1 MKKIISTDSAPS
13 AIGTYSQAVL
23 INNFLYVS
31 GQIALDPK
39 NMKMVEGIDNQIE
52 MVFKNIK
59 EILKEAEMDF
69 SNVIKLTILLDNL
82 ENFEKVNEIMSELF
96 EKPYPARA
104 AFEVSKLP
112 KNSSIEIETI
122 AYKGCLL
129 YTSPSPRDG
138 TSSRMPSS
146 A

>member
-1 MKKIISTDSAPS
+1 MKKIISTDNAPS

-23 INNFLYVS
+23 INDFLYIS

-39 NMKMVEGIDNQIE
+39 NMKMVEGTDNQIK

-59 EILKEAEMDF
+59 EILREAEMDF

-122 AYKGCLL
+122 AYKG
-129 YTSPSPRDG
+129 SG
-138 TSSRMPSS
+138 K
-146 A
+146 

>member
-1 MKKIISTDSAPS
+1 MKKIISTDNAPS

-23 INNFLYVS
+23 INDFLYIS

-59 EILKEAEMDF
+59 EILKEADMDF

-112 KNSSIEIETI
+112 KNSSIEVETI
-122 AYKGCLL
+122 AYKG
-129 YTSPSPRDG
+129 
-138 TSSRMPSS
+138 S
-146 A
+146 AK

>member
-23 INNFLYVS
+23 INNFLYIS

-39 NMKMVEGIDNQIE
+39 SMKMVEGTDNQIE

-59 EILKEAEMDF
+59 EILKEAKMDF

-112 KNSSIEIETI
+112 KNSSIEVETI
-122 AYKGCLL
+122 AYKG
-129 YTSPSPRDG
+129 
-138 TSSRMPSS
+138 S
-146 A
+146 AK

>member
-23 INNFLYVS
+23 INNFLYIS

-59 EILKEAEMDF
+59 EILKEADMDF

-82 ENFEKVNEIMSELF
+82 ENFEKVNEIMNELF

-112 KNSSIEIETI
+112 KNSSIEVETI
-122 AYKGCLL
+122 AYKG
-129 YTSPSPRDG
+129 
-138 TSSRMPSS
+138 S
-146 A
+146 AK

>member
-1 MKKIISTDSAPS
+1 MKKIISTHNAPS

-23 INNFLYVS
+23 INDFLYVS

-39 NMKMVEGIDNQIE
+39 NMQMVEGIDNQIK

-59 EILKEAEMDF
+59 KILNEADMDF
-69 SNVIKLTILLDNL
+69 SDVIKLTILLDNL
-82 ENFEKVNEIMSELF
+82 DNFEKVNEIMSELF

-122 AYKGCLL
+122 AYKG
-129 YTSPSPRDG
+129 SG
-138 TSSRMPSS
+138 K
-146 A
+146 

>member
-39 NMKMVEGIDNQIE
+39 NMRMVEGIDNQIE

-112 KNSSIEIETI
+112 KNSSIEVETI
-122 AYKGCLL
+122 AYKG
-129 YTSPSPRDG
+129 
-138 TSSRMPSS
+138 S
-146 A
+146 AK

>member
-1 MKKIISTDSAPS
+1 MKKIISTDNAPS

-23 INNFLYVS
+23 INNFLFVS

-112 KNSSIEIETI
+112 KNSSIEVETI
-122 AYKGCLL
+122 AYKG
-129 YTSPSPRDG
+129 
-138 TSSRMPSS
+138 S
-146 A
+146 AK

>member
-59 EILKEAEMDF
+59 EILKEADMDF

-82 ENFEKVNEIMSELF
+82 ENFEKVNEIMNELF

-122 AYKGCLL
+122 AYKG
-129 YTSPSPRDG
+129 
-138 TSSRMPSS
+138 S
-146 A
+146 AK

>member
-59 EILKEAEMDF
+59 EILKEADMDF

-112 KNSSIEIETI
+112 KNSSIEVETI
-122 AYKGCLL
+122 AYKG
-129 YTSPSPRDG
+129 
-138 TSSRMPSS
+138 S
-146 A
+146 AK

>member
-1 MKKIISTDSAPS
+1 MKKIISTDNAPS

-122 AYKGCLL
+122 AYNG
-129 YTSPSPRDG
+129 
-138 TSSRMPSS
+138 S
-146 A
+146 AK

>member
-23 INNFLYVS
+23 INNFLYIS

-59 EILKEAEMDF
+59 EILKEADMDF

-112 KNSSIEIETI
+112 KNSSIEVETI
-122 AYKGCLL
+122 AYKG
-129 YTSPSPRDG
+129 
-138 TSSRMPSS
+138 S
-146 A
+146 AK

>member
-23 INNFLYVS
+23 INDFLYIS

-39 NMKMVEGIDNQIE
+39 NMKMVEGTDNQIK

-59 EILKEAEMDF
+59 EILREAEMDF

-112 KNSSIEIETI
+112 KNSSIEVETI
-122 AYKGCLL
+122 AYKG
-129 YTSPSPRDG
+129 
-138 TSSRMPSS
+138 S
-146 A
+146 AK

>member
-1 MKKIISTDSAPS
+1 MKKIISTDNAPS
-13 AIGTYSQAVL
+13 AIGTYSQAIL
-23 INNFLYVS
+23 INDFLYIS

-59 EILKEAEMDF
+59 EILREAEMDF

-112 KNSSIEIETI
+112 KNSSIEVETI
-122 AYKGCLL
+122 AYKG
-129 YTSPSPRDG
+129 
-138 TSSRMPSS
+138 S
-146 A
+146 AK

>member
-1 MKKIISTDSAPS
+1 MKKIISTDNAPS

-23 INNFLYVS
+23 INDFLYVS

-39 NMKMVEGIDNQIE
+39 NMQMVEGIDNQIK

-59 EILKEAEMDF
+59 KILSEADMDF
-69 SNVIKLTILLDNL
+69 SDVIKLTILLDNL
-82 ENFEKVNEIMSELF
+82 DNFEKVNEIMSELF
-96 EKPYPARA
+96 IKPYPARA

-122 AYKGCLL
+122 AYKG
-129 YTSPSPRDG
+129 SG
-138 TSSRMPSS
+138 K
-146 A
+146 

>member
-59 EILKEAEMDF
+59 EILKEADMDF
-69 SNVIKLTILLDNL
+69 SNVIKLTI
-82 ENFEKVNEIMSELF
+82 
-96 EKPYPARA
+96 
-104 AFEVSKLP
+104 
-112 KNSSIEIETI
+112 
-122 AYKGCLL
+122 
-129 YTSPSPRDG
+129 
-138 TSSRMPSS
+138 
-146 A
+146 

>member
-1 MKKIISTDSAPS
+1 MKKIISTDNAPS
-13 AIGTYSQAVL
+13 AIGTYSQAIL
-23 INNFLYVS
+23 INDFLYVS

-39 NMKMVEGIDNQIE
+39 NMKMVEGIDNQIK

-59 EILKEAEMDF
+59 KILNEADMDF
-69 SNVIKLTILLDNL
+69 SDVIKLTILLDNL
-82 ENFEKVNEIMSELF
+82 DNFEKVNEIMSELF

-122 AYKGCLL
+122 AYKG
-129 YTSPSPRDG
+129 SG
-138 TSSRMPSS
+138 K
-146 A
+146 

>member
-1 MKKIISTDSAPS
+1 
-13 AIGTYSQAVL
+13 
-23 INNFLYVS
+23 
-31 GQIALDPK
+31 
-39 NMKMVEGIDNQIE
+39 MKMVEGIDNQIE

-112 KNSSIEIETI
+112 KNSSIEVETI
-122 AYKGCLL
+122 AYKG
-129 YTSPSPRDG
+129 
-138 TSSRMPSS
+138 S
-146 A
+146 AK

>member
-23 INNFLYVS
+23 INNFLYIS

-39 NMKMVEGIDNQIE
+39 NMKMVEGTDNQIE

-59 EILKEAEMDF
+59 EILREAEMDF

-112 KNSSIEIETI
+112 KNSSIEVETI
-122 AYKGCLL
+122 AYKG
-129 YTSPSPRDG
+129 
-138 TSSRMPSS
+138 S
-146 A
+146 AK

>member
-1 MKKIISTDSAPS
+1 MKKIISTDNAPS

-59 EILKEAEMDF
+59 EILKEAEMDL

-112 KNSSIEIETI
+112 KNSSIEVETI
-122 AYKGCLL
+122 AYKG
-129 YTSPSPRDG
+129 
-138 TSSRMPSS
+138 S
-146 A
+146 AK

>member
-1 MKKIISTDSAPS
+1 MKKIISTDNAPS

-23 INNFLYVS
+23 INDFLYVS

-39 NMKMVEGIDNQIE
+39 NMQMVEGINNQIK

-59 EILKEAEMDF
+59 KILSEADMDF
-69 SNVIKLTILLDNL
+69 SDVIKLTILLDNL
-82 ENFEKVNEIMSELF
+82 DNFEKVNEIMSKLF

-104 AFEVSKLP
+104 AFEVSRLP

-122 AYKGCLL
+122 AYKG
-129 YTSPSPRDG
+129 SG
-138 TSSRMPSS
+138 K
-146 A
+146 

>member
-1 MKKIISTDSAPS
+1 MKKIISTDNAPS

-23 INNFLYVS
+23 INDFLYIS

-39 NMKMVEGIDNQIE
+39 NMKMVEGTDNQIK

-59 EILKEAEMDF
+59 EILREAEMDF

-82 ENFEKVNEIMSELF
+82 ENFEKVNEIMNELF

-112 KNSSIEIETI
+112 KNSSIEVENRQ
-122 AYKGCLL
+122 
-129 YTSPSPRDG
+129 PSKRPNLWLVF
-138 TSSRMPSS
+138 
-146 A
+146 

>member
-1 MKKIISTDSAPS
+1 MKKIISTDSAPY

-23 INNFLYVS
+23 INDFLYIS

-39 NMKMVEGIDNQIE
+39 NMKMVEGTDNQIK

-112 KNSSIEIETI
+112 KNSSIEVETI
-122 AYKGCLL
+122 AYKG
-129 YTSPSPRDG
+129 
-138 TSSRMPSS
+138 S
-146 A
+146 AK

>member
-1 MKKIISTDSAPS
+1 MKKIISTDNAPS

-23 INNFLYVS
+23 INDFLYIS

-39 NMKMVEGIDNQIE
+39 NMKMVEGTDNQIK

-59 EILKEAEMDF
+59 EILREAEMDF

-82 ENFEKVNEIMSELF
+82 ENFEKVKEIMSELF

-112 KNSSIEIETI
+112 KNSSIEVETI
-122 AYKGCLL
+122 AYKG
-129 YTSPSPRDG
+129 
-138 TSSRMPSS
+138 S
-146 A
+146 AK

>member
-1 MKKIISTDSAPS
+1 MKKIISTDNAPS

-69 SNVIKLTILLDNL
+69 SNVMKLTILLDNL

-112 KNSSIEIETI
+112 KNSSIEVETI
-122 AYKGCLL
+122 AYKG
-129 YTSPSPRDG
+129 
-138 TSSRMPSS
+138 S
-146 A
+146 AK

>member
-1 MKKIISTDSAPS
+1 MKKIISTDNAPS

-23 INNFLYVS
+23 INDFLYVS

-39 NMKMVEGIDNQIE
+39 NMQMVEGIDHQIK

-59 EILKEAEMDF
+59 KILSEADMDF
-69 SNVIKLTILLDNL
+69 SDVIKLTILLDDL
-82 ENFEKVNEIMSELF
+82 DNFEKVNEIMSELF

-122 AYKGCLL
+122 AYKG
-129 YTSPSPRDG
+129 SG
-138 TSSRMPSS
+138 K
-146 A
+146 

>member
-39 NMKMVEGIDNQIE
+39 NMKMVEGIDNQID

-59 EILKEAEMDF
+59 EILKEAKMDF

-112 KNSSIEIETI
+112 KNSSIEVETI
-122 AYKGCLL
+122 AYKG
-129 YTSPSPRDG
+129 
-138 TSSRMPSS
+138 S
-146 A
+146 AK